1 MKNTRD
7 LYEASLVLFT
17 PTRHTKDIEDAYEH
31 EPYIRMFLDTVSE
44 NQFEETLYRILEM
57 FHQNKHEIMKTITP
71 LMKEHDYEYSVPIV
85 HYVIDIDLPKSD
97 NKAIVK
103 EYTIRWMFLLEE
115 FLRADA
121 KLSESAI
128 RKIANG
134 DESITPSGLKQH
146 NFYSSEERNPNSNL
160 ETDAAAN
167 TSSKEKTAVPKYV
180 APNKFDKN
188 NVNKTGIVEYIA
200 SLKNI
205 DGMPDDI
212 KNFDIASYNANPKAI
227 ERKKLMYIL
236 KKNAE
241 GIKDTLLKAAA
252 AKEATSAFGRRGRTA
267 RTRTTGTR
275 GKMYK
280 LAWVPK
286 HKIHSGMIVH
296 PTMKKGTRML
306 TAVPL

>member
-71 LMKEHDYEYSVPIV
+71 LMKEHGYEYSVPIV
-85 HYVIDIDLPKSD
+85 HYVIDIDLPTSDAKSVVRD
-97 NKAIVK
+97 
-103 EYTIRWMFLLEE
+103 YTIRWMFLLEE

-121 KLSESAI
+121 KLSESQI

-134 DESITPSGLKQH
+134 TADVDLQSHAIIEMTLNPSTM
-146 NFYSSEERNPNSNL
+146 NN
-160 ETDAAAN
+160 AAAGAAA
-167 TSSKEKTAVPKYV
+167 SSTAP
-180 APNKFDKN
+180 PPPSTQSMILGGNP
-188 NVNKTGIVEYIA
+188 I
-200 SLKNI
+200 S
-205 DGMPDDI
+205 GMPSSPFSTTPNASSMNVSTSRGRSSSPTKGSSVRGRSSSP
-212 KNFDIASYNANPKAI
+212 KNGSTVRRSGRETKQTPRFTN
-227 ERKKLMYIL
+227 E
-236 KKNAE
+236 
-241 GIKDTLLKAAA
+241 
-252 AKEATSAFGRRGRTA
+252 FGRRGHTA